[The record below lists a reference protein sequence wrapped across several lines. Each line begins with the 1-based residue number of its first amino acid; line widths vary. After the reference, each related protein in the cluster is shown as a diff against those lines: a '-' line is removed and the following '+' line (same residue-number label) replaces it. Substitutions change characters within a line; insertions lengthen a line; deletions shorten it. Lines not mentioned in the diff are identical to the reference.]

1 MRPVFLT
8 QALRDES
15 HDAEVRNGHER
26 ESNQDVIRH
35 QILASVLEVIIDY
48 VIHQI
53 LVVHSVNHKQTANSK
68 RSVKCKLQ
76 TFKLHVMQEIGRTSF
91 IPNVP
96 DHIIVARRSNVRKT
110 FVPHRPEL
118 QQVGKNHKENHCVNL
133 DNKNYVFDFVPK
145 HDESFFFFP
154 LYVFVVVLNIEKWEA
169 IGNWCHNVETI
180 R

>member
-53 LVVHSVNHKQTANSK
+53 LVVHSVNHK
-68 RSVKCKLQ
+68 
-76 TFKLHVMQEIGRTSF
+76 
-91 IPNVP
+91 
-96 DHIIVARRSNVRKT
+96 
-110 FVPHRPEL
+110 
-118 QQVGKNHKENHCVNL
+118 
-133 DNKNYVFDFVPK
+133 
-145 HDESFFFFP
+145 
-154 LYVFVVVLNIEKWEA
+154 
-169 IGNWCHNVETI
+169 
-180 R
+180 